1 MCGDSPSFNP
11 ASWMVPA
18 MTIELIRD
26 YTDAGFRTFA
36 LWGLSQGQCE
46 CGDEKCEALG
56 KHPRISNWQHSPVW
70 SDEQLETMLQFT
82 ISTGFGVCLDNH
94 LVIDIDPRNGGNESY
109 AKLVKDTGID
119 YASVSGFVVATGG
132 GGKHIYFS
140 RPEGAYLTH
149 LSDYPGIDFKTSGYV
164 VGAGSLHKSGADYE
178 VESGSPCDLTDA
190 PEPLLNMLKRTTHT
204 RANLAGNQVDI
215 SADELAEIIRHIPDH
230 DSYDNWVAVGMGI
243 HHATQGVG
251 FHIWDAWSQQSS
263 KYDPEQMGRKWH
275 SFGKSANPVTLGT
288 LIYKAEQNGYVT
300 PVTFQV
306 PSAPLQVE
314 DRPDVLPFDAS
325 VYDLKRPPGLVGQ
338 IVEWMN
344 GNAYDEP
351 LENLNVISALTAIG
365 NIIGLHATDHMNI
378 STNLL
383 SLCIAESAT
392 GKESVGQSYAA
403 IMRAAGLGPVL
414 HGSIKSKQEIG
425 RNLIEHQMA
434 AYVVDEMGEV
444 LRTIENA
451 KRRGGAAYLEG
462 VTGEIM
468 SISTKAGGTYAVSGD
483 VRRELIAEMRREI
496 SQCNKAID
504 SGEDG
509 SGRYQRR
516 LEALDH
522 QIGSIATSGLVRP
535 FLSLIGYSVPGSM
548 DCVMTE
554 EMAKNGFLSRAI
566 LAIEENDNPRPRL
579 NSTGMQPIP
588 ERLVYALKAL
598 ASHGSY
604 DPDNHRIEY
613 YGERVVIPT
622 TPDGRDLLNKLR
634 IWGHGY
640 AEWHREH
647 TGYTPLIRRLFEAV
661 AKISLILAGPE
672 RIRTRQHIEWAA
684 AYVKRDLD
692 RKIRHV
698 MAATARESKDGDTVR
713 DGLTARIFNL
723 CQGENGETLG
733 VLLKK
738 CRRKDVDDEKL
749 ANLVNSMVESG
760 MLRLEETK
768 GRNGK
773 PTSRLFAVD

>member
-1 MCGDSPSFNP
+1 MLGRSLSSSRVF
-11 ASWMVPA
+11 WGRA

-26 YTDAGFRTFA
+26 YTEAGFRTFA
-36 LWGLSQGQCE
+36 LWGLAQGQCE
-46 CGDEKCEALG
+46 CGSADCEALG

-109 AKLVKDTGID
+109 AKLVADTGLD
-119 YASVSGFVVATGG
+119 FEALSGFVVATGG
-132 GGKHIYFS
+132 GGRHIYFS
-140 RPEGAYLTH
+140 RPEGSYLTH
-149 LSDYPGIDFKTSGYV
+149 LPAYPGIDFKTSGYV
-164 VGAGSLHKSGADYE
+164 VGAGSLHRSGADYE
-178 VESGSPCDLTDA
+178 VDSGSPCDLTEAPDA
-190 PEPLLNMLKRTTHT
+190 LLSMLKRTTHT
-204 RANLAGNQVDI
+204 RANLGGNQVDI
-215 SADELAEIIRHIPDH
+215 SADELEEIVRHIQDP
-230 DSYDNWVAVGMGI
+230 DSYENWVTVGMGI
-243 HHATQGVG
+243 HHATQGTG
-251 FHIWDAWSQQSS
+251 FHIWDEWSQKSA

-288 LIYKAEQNGYVT
+288 LIYKAEQGGYVV
-300 PVTFQV
+300 PVTFQIDA
-306 PSAPLQVE
+306 APAPIS
-314 DRPDVLPFDAS
+314 DSPDVLPFDTS
-325 VYDLKRPPGLVGQ
+325 GYDLKRPPGLVGQ
-338 IVEWMN
+338 VVQWMN

-365 NIIGLHATDHMNI
+365 NIVGLHMTDHMNI

-403 IMRAAGLGPVL
+403 IMRAANLGPVL

-451 KRRGGAAYLEG
+451 KKRGGAAYLEG

-468 SISTKAGGTYAVSGD
+468 SISTKAGGSYAVSGD
-483 VRRELIAEMRREI
+483 VRRELMGEMRKEM
-496 SQCNKAID
+496 SQCQKAID
-504 SGEDG
+504 SGEDAN
-509 SGRYQRR
+509 GRYQRR
-516 LEALDH
+516 LDALTH
-522 QIGSIATSGLVRP
+522 QIDNIATSGLVRP

-579 NSTGMQPIP
+579 NATGMQPIP
-588 ERLVYALKAL
+588 DRLAYALKSL
-598 ASHGSY
+598 ASHGNY
-604 DPDNHRIEY
+604 DPDAHRIEY
-613 YGERVVIPT
+613 YGERYVIPT
-622 TPDGRDLLNKLR
+622 DPDGRALLDNLR
-634 IWGHGY
+634 LWAHGY

-647 TGYTPLIRRLFEAV
+647 TGYTPLIRRFFEAV
-661 AKISLILAGPE
+661 AKISLILAAPE
-672 RIRTRQHIEWAA
+672 RMRTRQHIEWAA

-698 MAATARESKDGDTVR
+698 MAATARESKDGNTVR

-723 CQGENGETLG
+723 CQGEKGETIG

-738 CRRKDVDDEKL
+738 CRRKDVDDEAL
-749 ANLVNSMVESG
+749 ANLIQSMVESG
-760 MLRLEETK
+760 MLRLEEST

-773 PTSRLFAVD
+773 TTKRLFAGD